1 MNAAELGWSEFF
13 VAVAGAAAALAGL
26 IIVAMSVN
34 IERILGTRS
43 IPSRAASAIGALV
56 LAVAACCLGLV
67 PGQPLWALGVE
78 VLAGAVLLWVLWLNM
93 LRDVLADRTPEQPGL
108 PRYAAAFF
116 APALFTVSGVVLL
129 LGAVGGLYWLAAAAV
144 VSIVAGVVF
153 SWIALVEILR

>member
-1 MNAAELGWSEFF
+1 MNASELGWSEFY

-34 IERILGTRS
+34 IERILSTRS
-43 IPSRAASAIGALV
+43 IPARAASAIGALV
-56 LAVAACCLGLV
+56 LAVAGCCLGLV

-78 VLAGAVLLWVLWLNM
+78 VLVGTVVLWVLWIIV

-108 PRYAAAFF
+108 PRFGAAVV
-116 APALFTVSGVVLL
+116 APALFTVSGIVLL
-129 LGAVGGLYWLAAAAV
+129 AGGVGGLYWLAAASV
-144 VSIVAGVVF
+144 VAIVAGVVF